1 VVTVTLQLSWDRAG
15 YGEPLLLL
23 HGIGT
28 THADFTA
35 LRPALD
41 GQYEVLAPDLPGHGE
56 SAPLASRPSIAAVVD
71 ALEADL
77 DTLGLGRVHVLGSS
91 LGARLALE
99 LAVRGRARSVVA
111 ISPPGLGLPPE
122 RVYQGAVMGTARV
135 LMRAMGPFIDVAAR
149 FPAGRVLLLTNLRS
163 APWLS
168 SEAEARAMRAGFA
181 HTPDFWQQLWWT
193 VLADVPAG
201 LDKIDCPVILAQGTV
216 DVMASVQTPRYLAFI
231 PRSRFQ
237 PLVGAGHAP
246 QSDAPH
252 AILRLVHEATTAAR
266 PLVHAPALAVS
277 S

>member
-1 VVTVTLQLSWDRAG
+1 VIMTVQLFWDRAG

-28 THADFTA
+28 TRADFTA

-56 SAPLASRPSIAAVVD
+56 SAPLTGRPSIAAVVD

-122 RVYQGAVMGTARV
+122 RVYQVAVMGTARV
-135 LMRAMGPFIDVAAR
+135 LMRAMGPFIEVAAR
-149 FPAGRVLLLTNLRS
+149 FPAGRALLLTNLRS